1 MVLPV
6 NCVPA
11 LLLLSTVSATSLS
24 CVSPSH
30 PQRIAGAS
38 IEFLAS
44 LEMELDASLEMALDG
59 SFDGGTPMRLYST
72 TSAAATATATTKTR
86 HNSNTTTTDITWSL
100 SGFQPG
106 LHTYNLWIVTDIADG
121 NIDGK
126 PLLIS
131 CDGSFETV
139 HFPGWD
145 NYVQSFYNTT
155 KTIEQLNEQPDSIA
169 RVGRLNFSVNS
180 FERLNDLLGPSLTP
194 RIKARTLLVT
204 FAGKNSIDE
213 INQLALRITSDPSM
227 SFMLFAYDRTN
238 WAQFDWVD
246 KAVVITVS
254 NTMKWRFVKTFLHP
268 DIIRAYEHL
277 IIMDE
282 DCSIEHLN
290 VTSFLSDMKRD
301 NVMIGQPSNGEGSYG
316 SHEVVRQQIGRNT
329 VFTNFAECGPFITF
343 DTNVWPCVYDI
354 LQSDV
359 TCGYGY
365 DLMWSHCGATAVL
378 HQHFMVHE
386 NRKPAS
392 SRPNFVMRC
401 AAEGMTLFQRLAFKG
416 LAPFDPSEL

>member
-1 MVLPV
+1 M
-6 NCVPA
+6 NAIPA

-24 CVSPSH
+24 CVSPNH

-38 IEFLAS
+38 IEFLARLTTHTNAP
-44 LEMELDASLEMALDG
+44 LEMELDG
-59 SFDGGTPMRLYST
+59 SFDGGTPLRLFST
-72 TSAAATATATTKTR
+72 TSSTATATATATTKTR
-86 HNSNTTTTDITWSL
+86 NSSTTTTDITWSL
-100 SGFQPG
+100 AGFMPG
-106 LHTYNLWIVTDIADG
+106 VHTYTLWTTVIPNANT
-121 NIDGK
+121 DGK

-145 NYVQSFYNTT
+145 SYVQSFYNTT

-180 FERLNDLLGPSLTP
+180 FERLNDLLGPQLIPS
-194 RIKARTLLVT
+194 IKATTLFVT

-213 INQLALRITSDPSM
+213 INQLALRITSDPTM

-246 KAVVITVS
+246 KAIVVTVTG
-254 NTMKWRFVKTFLHP
+254 TMKWRFVKTFLHP
-268 DIIRAYEHL
+268 DIIRAYAHL

-290 VTSFLSDMKRD
+290 ITLFLSDMKRD

-343 DTNVWPCVYDI
+343 DTNAWPCVYDI